1 MPPNGRRLVRV
12 LVTGALNPVGRAVA
26 LALAKEGHQVR
37 AFGIEPGSDPFH
49 GVAGIE
55 CFPGWVHIGGSLEP
69 VAAECQAIVHCA
81 AHDEVEDKAAHA
93 AKVEKGTL
101 YARYAAERE
110 YVGAFVVSLPTATRT
125 WANVLRQA
133 RAAAEGTRKA
143 IPLRIVDGADPQAVL
158 AAFKQL
164 AGKMPHS
171 VQV

>member
-1 MPPNGRRLVRV
+1 MPLHGRRAVRV

-26 LALAKEGHQVR
+26 LALAQEGHQVR

-49 GVAGIE
+49 GVSGVD
-55 CFPGWVHIGGSLEP
+55 CFPGWVHVGGSLEP

-81 AHDEVEDKAAHA
+81 AHDAVEDKQAHA
-93 AKVEKGTL
+93 LKVEKGTL

-110 YVGAFVVSLPTATRT
+110 YVGAFVVSLPTANRAWST
-125 WANVLRQA
+125 VLAQA
-133 RAAAEGTRKA
+133 RTHAEGTRKA
-143 IPLRIVDGADPQAVL
+143 IPTRIVDGNDPHAVL

-164 AGKMPHS
+164 AAKMPHS